1 MFSPFI
7 ERLSAVRGG
16 RKSLLSYGVVFDMY
30 VGDSSPTSE
39 VQWSE
44 SQSIA
49 LICYAFLSPKRTE
62 VPGGCRQCLMVCMSG

>member
-49 LICYAFLSPKRTE
+49 LICYAFYPLSVLRY
-62 VPGGCRQCLMVCMSG
+62 PGVAASA